1 MSLATRCSSCNTVF
15 KVVQDQLKVS
25 KGWVRCG
32 RCDTVFNSLEELFE
46 LNGDT
51 IIGGVRQPSQR
62 SAAVKSEVMS
72 AAEQESSAASFL
84 SGSTEEREDGFSRSL
99 FSSFL
104 SGGVKTP
111 AALVKEEDRNEFADA
126 KFDSDLL
133 ADEEGPGL
141 GVPKP
146 PAPEPKYTPPQ
157 PSENVPAFVR
167 HADAQARWKTPRA
180 RMLLLTISVLLTA
193 VLGLQVAHQFRDRL
207 AAQSPAARSFLTQ
220 WCDWVGC
227 QLSAY
232 RSIKDF
238 TVENSALTRLPGS
251 GNVFRLS
258 VTLRNRSSLTLALP
272 CVEISVT
279 DTAGQLIARRTLM
292 VADFQ
297 PPQDS
302 VGPNSEVPLQLLLK
316 SLNPN
321 VNGYTVEV
329 FYP

>member
-1 MSLATRCSSCNTVF
+1 MSLATRCNSCNTVF

-51 IIGGVRQPSQR
+51 IIGGIRQPSQR
-62 SAAVKSEVMS
+62 SPEAQPEGAATS
-72 AAEQESSAASFL
+72 ADEFADGGFL
-84 SGSTEEREDGFSRSL
+84 SGSSDEREDGFSRSL
-99 FSSFL
+99 FSTLL
-104 SGGVKTP
+104 SGTTKTP
-111 AALVKEEDRNEFADA
+111 AAFVKPEDRNEFADA

-133 ADEEGPGL
+133 GDDDGPGL
-141 GVPKP
+141 GVPP
-146 PAPEPKYTPPQ
+146 PAPQKQYVPPQ
-157 PSENVPAFVR
+157 PSENVPTFVR

-180 RMLLLTISVLLTA
+180 RLLLSMVSVLLSVTLA
-193 VLGLQVAHQFRDRL
+193 LQVAHQFRDRL
-207 AAQSPAARSFLTQ
+207 AAESPSARSFLTQ
-220 WCDWVGC
+220 WCGWVGC

-238 TVENSALTRLPGS
+238 TVENSALTRVPG
-251 GNVFRLS
+251 GGDVFRLS

-272 CVEISVT
+272 SIELSVT
-279 DTAGQLIARRTLM
+279 DTAGQLIARRSLT

-297 PPQDS
+297 PLQDTVKPS
-302 VGPNSEVPLQLLLK
+302 SEVPLQLLLK